1 MIDTGKVAFDIA
13 LEAVE
18 VGVVL
23 MGLVIGPRD
32 LEHTKVCTLTSTTGE
47 GVVDENIFKDGFY
60 NSDDGVMEDAVD
72 EGRG

>member
-1 MIDTGKVAFDIA
+1 MIDAGEIAFDVA

-32 LEHTKVCTLTSTTGE
+32 LEHTKVCTLTLATGE
-47 GVVDENIFKDGFY
+47 GVVNENIFKDGF
-60 NSDDGVMEDAVD
+60 NDGDDGVMEDAVD
-72 EGRG
+72 KSGG

>member
-1 MIDTGKVAFDIA
+1 MIDTGEIAFDVAFK
-13 LEAVE
+13 AVE
-18 VGVVL
+18 AGVVL
-23 MGLVIGPRD
+23 MDLVIGPRD
-32 LEHTKVCTLTSTTGE
+32 LEHAKVSTLTLAAGE